1 MFFQGVMERVLVELA
16 LPTPFPPLP
25 SSPTTPQPLS
35 YHPHKIRKSRKN
47 RIAFSPGTSLNLLYQ
62 QLALNSLRIQSPST
76 ISTPISKFNFFDDIS
91 KHLFFYPS
99 ILFSWTLFLAST
111 QSHSPFISLS
121 DYQRTTPSL
130 SQWIPFCYSLLSYI
144 LYSLSSYTYSQT
156 SPQSFLFPL
165 FPITASSDSHIYYHS
180 ESPNVSIHSHYC
192 FLSSRQKSPKSKK
205 SQIPF
210 YITNGFFSSEELA
223 FKQLLSV
230 TCFTSRNNSS
240 QSFCSSHIVEGTFVS
255 VQLFID

>member
-1 MFFQGVMERVLVELA
+1 MDGFFQGVMERVLVELA

-47 RIAFSPGTSLNLLYQ
+47 RIAFSPATSLNLLYQ
-62 QLALNSLRIQSPST
+62 QLALNSLRIQYPST

-99 ILFSWTLFLAST
+99 ILFLWTLFLAST

-121 DYQRTTPSL
+121 AYQRTTPSL
-130 SQWIPFCYSLLSYI
+130 SHWIPFCYSLLSYI

-180 ESPNVSIHSHYC
+180 ESPNLSVHSHYC

-205 SQIPF
+205 VKFHFILPMASFHRKNLPS
-210 YITNGFFSSEELA
+210 YS
-223 FKQLLSV
+223 
-230 TCFTSRNNSS
+230 CFP
-240 QSFCSSHIVEGTFVS
+240 
-255 VQLFID
+255 

>member
-1 MFFQGVMERVLVELA
+1 MYYIN
-16 LPTPFPPLP
+16 
-25 SSPTTPQPLS
+25 S
-35 YHPHKIRKSRKN
+35 KIH
-47 RIAFSPGTSLNLLYQ
+47 
-62 QLALNSLRIQSPST
+62 
-76 ISTPISKFNFFDDIS
+76 NFGLFDDIS

-130 SQWIPFCYSLLSYI
+130 SQWLPFCYSLLSYI
-144 LYSLSSYTYSQT
+144 LYLLSSYTYSQT

-210 YITNGFFSSEELA
+210 YITNGFFSSEEFAL
-223 FKQLLSV
+223 KRLLSV
-230 TCFTSRNNSS
+230 TCFTSRNSRS